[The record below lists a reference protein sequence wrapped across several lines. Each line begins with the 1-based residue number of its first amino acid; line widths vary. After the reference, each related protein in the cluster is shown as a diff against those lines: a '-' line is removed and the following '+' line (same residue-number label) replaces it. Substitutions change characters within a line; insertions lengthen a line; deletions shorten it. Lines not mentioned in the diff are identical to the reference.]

1 MAEFLQLYTN
11 RKGNR
16 DSVCM
21 EEANESG
28 VFVRSWLATS
38 AGRVLQR
45 LMESQCARQE
55 FLQAESAAP

>member
-11 RKGNR
+11 RKGKR

-28 VFVRSWLATS
+28 VFVRSWLATFT
-38 AGRVLQR
+38 GRVLQC

-55 FLQAESAAP
+55 FL